1 MGADGSA
8 RAHDRGGPGGLA
20 RRPPEDA
27 LSTAPELAEAY
38 NRLLAE
44 DGSAVEQAAWLE
56 QAFRDAGLTFDGV
69 PMRTFLRPHLLGQAE
84 WGRLRDDGRRLLELA
99 ARVARDAFDGDVARL
114 CAFLGTPEAEAR
126 WVAIDPGPPDVV
138 LSRLDAFLEGTRPL
152 FIEVNSDA
160 PAGFGYG
167 DRMAEVFA
175 RLPAF
180 RRFAAA
186 HRVRYRP
193 SGPALV
199 DAFVAA
205 WRARGGTAFPVVAIV
220 DWADVKTR
228 ADQEILRELFEAR
241 GIPCRL
247 ADPRDAVLAGG
258 RLTFD
263 GAAVD
268 VVYRRGVLSE
278 LVERE
283 DDVRVFLDAYRS
295 GAALFVNSF
304 RCRLS
309 EDKAFFAL
317 LTDEAFADLVTADE
331 RRFLADV
338 VPWTRRVQER
348 RTWKDGAEVD
358 LVPFILG
365 HRESLVLK
373 PAHGYG
379 GQSVLVGDETAADAW
394 EAAAM
399 AALAEPWVVQERVTI
414 PEEPFP
420 VVVDGA
426 LRFDVLK
433 VNANPFYAAGA
444 EVGAVT
450 RASRSA
456 VINVSAGGGSVPTF
470 VVG

>member
-1 MGADGSA
+1 MDADRCAGV
-8 RAHDRGGPGGLA
+8 HDRGGQGGLA

-27 LSTAPELAEAY
+27 LSTAPRLAEAY

-44 DGSAVEQAAWLE
+44 DATAIEQAAWLE
-56 QAFRDAGLTFDGV
+56 QAFRDAAITFDGV

-84 WGRLRDDGRRLLELA
+84 WRRLRDDGRRLLELA
-99 ARVARDAFDGDVARL
+99 ARVARHAFGGDVARL
-114 CAFLGTPEAEAR
+114 CAYLGTPEAEAR

-138 LSRLDAFLEGTRPL
+138 LSRLDAFLEGSRPH

-186 HRVRYRP
+186 HRVRYDP

-199 DAFVAA
+199 DAILNA
-205 WRARGGTAFPVVAIV
+205 WRARGGGGPPVVAIV
-220 DWADVKTR
+220 DWAEVKTR
-228 ADQEILRELFEAR
+228 ADQEILRVLFEAR

-258 RLTFD
+258 RLTF
-263 GAAVD
+263 GGVAAD

-283 DDVRVFLDAYRS
+283 DDVRVFMDSYRS

-317 LTDEAFADLVTADE
+317 LTDEAFGDLVTADE
-331 RRFLADV
+331 RRFLAEV

-348 RTWKDGAEVD
+348 RTWRKGAEID
-358 LVPFILG
+358 LVPFILE

-379 GQSVLVGDETAADAW
+379 GRSVLVGDETAPEVW
-394 EAAAM
+394 AAAAV
-399 AALAEPWVVQERVTI
+399 AALGEPWVVQERVTI

-420 VVVDGA
+420 VVEDGG
-426 LRFDVLK
+426 LRFEPLK

-450 RASRSA
+450 RASRSS

-470 VVG
+470 VVD